1 VQIVATHRKTKEVK
15 TAPVIGAGGFFIGIF
30 ACKEAFE
37 QLGLW
42 DSLWKGNPGPSFVS
56 QRATQGWPFFTRVV
70 IPQLYDLLA
79 PHYKSRGHRR
89 KGPDGVVSSPSEQL
103 PRQLFVDMLE
113 ILRLEYEFA
122 FKETTMRQLTAAVQ
136 KHIARKKSK

>member
-1 VQIVATHRKTKEVK
+1 
-15 TAPVIGAGGFFIGIF
+15 
-30 ACKEAFE
+30 
-37 QLGLW
+37 
-42 DSLWKGNPGPSFVS
+42 
-56 QRATQGWPFFTRVV
+56 V